1 MLYYA
6 NKKEIANNNNNNN
19 NNDNNVETNHIIDR
33 FLHLGSNGRKIG

>member
-6 NKKEIANNNNNNN
+6 NKKEIANNNNN